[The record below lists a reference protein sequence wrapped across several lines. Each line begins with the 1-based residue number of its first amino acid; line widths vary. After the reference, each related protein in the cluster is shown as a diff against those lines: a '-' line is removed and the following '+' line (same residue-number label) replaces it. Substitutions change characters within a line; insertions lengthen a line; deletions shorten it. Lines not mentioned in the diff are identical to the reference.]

1 MCWRKPDDL
10 DTALT
15 ELGEIGTVTGGSGTV
30 GLWAWH
36 TASELAVHRL
46 DVENALKTPHSMSG
60 DVEADAVDA
69 WRSLPGTAFQFGAW
83 N

>member
-30 GLWAWH
+30 GLCTDSTSRMRSRPRTRCQA
-36 TASELAVHRL
+36 
-46 DVENALKTPHSMSG
+46 MSKPM
-60 DVEADAVDA
+60 
-69 WRSLPGTAFQFGAW
+69 R
-83 N
+83 